1 MTEQITNPSII
12 TDSRCTHR
20 FANGRR
26 CRQLATDQSGTLCC
40 DHTPTAILTKHDSAD
55 FSAELIGEGEHFQ
68 EAQQINYSLIEL
80 YRLVAAG
87 RISPRRA
94 SVLAYIAHLILS
106 SLKAIDYDNKTI
118 DNTTS

>member
-1 MTEQITNPSII
+1 MTQQITNPAVIS
-12 TDSRCTHR
+12 DSRCTRR

-26 CRQLATDQSGTLCC
+26 CRQLATDPSGTLCF
-40 DHTPTAILTKHDSAD
+40 DHARAGIQTKDDSAD